1 MFANLNIPKGSII
14 EICPVLVISPA
25 ESAYLMLT
33 VEGGLIDYVYPWV
46 FPRKAI
52 PLGNGVLYNC
62 NRAEPE
68 FEDIPGVNA
77 LAKLFPKRKQ
87 VAIIATEDISF
98 GQEILIDYWNMDG
111 DESLDSDALWQKV
124 RENDE
129 LESFK
134 DPYTELFSSL
144 ISKAQ

>member
-1 MFANLNIPKGSII
+1 M
-14 EICPVLVISPA
+14 
-25 ESAYLMLT
+25 
-33 VEGGLIDYVYPWV
+33 
-46 FPRKAI
+46 
-52 PLGNGVLYNC
+52 
-62 NRAEPE
+62 
-68 FEDIPGVNA
+68 NA

-87 VAIIATEDISF
+87 VAIIATEDISL

-124 RENDE
+124 RDNDE